1 MATASFFPL
10 PVIVGGRESSIRA
23 RMATLGRV
31 RSTRAAASMLGVCTP
46 TVAVHTVTAP
56 TFASAVTPFAP
67 SQNKR
72 SFSSVF
78 DLFKAGLSRLLIL
91 ENATW
96 VENFYFAYDDAR
108 EITSRIVSC

>member
-1 MATASFFPL
+1 MATASLFPL
-10 PVIVGGRESSIRA
+10 PVIATKRVSTFRA
-23 RMATLGRV
+23 RMATIGRV
-31 RSTRAAASMLGVCTP
+31 RSTGATATVLITCSPTLAMRAGSAAIAIS
-46 TVAVHTVTAP
+46 
-56 TFASAVTPFAP
+56 VTPFAP

-91 ENATW
+91 KNATW